1 MSKTWKVL
9 LVDDDPLISDSL
21 QMILPDNW
29 NLTSCQSVEQVPNDT
44 FQAAFVDMHLTG
56 NLQSPEGLEVIKK
69 LSTKHPHL
77 EIVAISGDLNRKLM
91 EQCLKVGA
99 TRFLAKPFSKEEIKA
114 VLDKIEAL
122 HLLHQVAFRQSK
134 KTYWIGNSPA
144 AQNLKKQVAQLRGE
158 PGPILIEGE
167 SGTGKEITM
176 QMISDQDPERPMIT
190 VNVAA
195 IPETLFESEL
205 FGHVKGAF
213 TGADQNKMGLAE
225 AAQGGDLFL
234 DEIEALG
241 LTSQVKLLRF
251 LETGEIRRVGA
262 KDSSKISV
270 RVIIATNQNLEKLVK
285 EGKFREDLLWRISGK
300 KILLPPL
307 RDRKEDIPE
316 LAKFMLE
323 KQKPRYNKVFSEDA
337 LEVLK
342 SHSWPGNI
350 RELKRIIE
358 QACLSSPLPFIRDED
373 ISHFI
378 TTRMIPTT
386 TTGATGGAVDFSLG
400 LNKLVENY
408 EKIVIE
414 QCLAQQKDIDKVAQV
429 LNISRS
435 GLYKKIKDYNIDTKG
450 I

>member
-9 LVDDDPLISDSL
+9 LVDDDPIVSESL
-21 QMILPDNW
+21 KMILPDNW
-29 NLTSCQSVEQVPNDT
+29 DLTTCHSVEHIPNES

-56 NLQSPEGLEVIKK
+56 HGRAPEGLDVVEK
-69 LSTKHPHL
+69 LATKNPHL
-77 EIVAISGDLNRKLM
+77 EIIAISGDLNRKLM

-122 HLLHQVAFRQSK
+122 QLLHQAAFRQSK
-134 KTYWIGNSPA
+134 KNYWLGTSPA
-144 AQNLKKQVAQLRGE
+144 SQSLKKQVAQLRGE
-158 PGPILIEGE
+158 SGPILIEGE
-167 SGTGKEITM
+167 SGTGKEITV
-176 QMISDQDPERPMIT
+176 QMISDQDPTRPMIA
-190 VNVAA
+190 VNIAA

-225 AAQGGDLFL
+225 AAHNGDLFL
-234 DEIEALG
+234 DEIEALA
-241 LTSQVKLLRF
+241 LPSQVKLLRF
-251 LETGEIRRVGA
+251 LETGEVRRVGA
-262 KDSSKISV
+262 KDSFKSSV

-300 KILLPPL
+300 KILLTPL
-307 RDRKEDIPE
+307 RERKEDVPE
-316 LAKFMLE
+316 LAKFLLDQ
-323 KQKPRYNKVFSEDA
+323 QKPRHNKAFSEDA

-350 RELKRIIE
+350 RELRRIIE
-358 QACLSSPLPFIRDED
+358 QACLSSPLPFIRSED
-373 ISHFI
+373 IANFFSSKA
-378 TTRMIPTT
+378 PTIMT
-386 TTGATGGAVDFSLG
+386 SGGDTIDFNLG

-408 EKIVIE
+408 EKSIIE
-414 QCLAQQKDIDKVAQV
+414 KCLAQQKDIDKVVQV